1 MELLY
6 ESLLVHYSQVMIKI
20 FASGG
25 SEMGLGKPNRTRL
38 GEFLDERGISQ
49 EWLVNK
55 SGVSRNTISR
65 LANGKNEYNPSVV
78 TMKKIIEVLREI
90 DPDMKSSDI
99 FDI

>member
-1 MELLY
+1 
-6 ESLLVHYSQVMIKI
+6 
-20 FASGG
+20 
-25 SEMGLGKPNRTRL
+25 MGLGKPNRTRL